1 MSLNPSSN
9 HDSDTYEIEHASVTD
24 LGMRRQNNQDAI
36 ATVTA
41 DRETWHD
48 RGHFFMVADGMGAH
62 AAGEL
67 ASQIAVEN
75 VPHTYQ
81 KLRNLLPPAALR
93 QAVHKANELI
103 HNKGQSS
110 AEFNGMGTTCSCLV
124 LLPGV
129 ALVAHVGDSRVYR
142 LRSGQL
148 EQLTFDH
155 SLVWEMAAANHSS
168 AEEVPAC
175 IPKNVITRSLGPH
188 PMVNVDLEGPY
199 QVLPG
204 DVFLAC
210 SDGLTSVVDDRL
222 IGSLIGLLSPQEAIE
237 TLVDVANLRGGPDNI
252 SSIVV
257 RIPGEPETSLGEDQ
271 RATVSFSSKG
281 SVWAS
286 LLGWLSGGSGGRS
299 TTVNN
304 LGGPY
309 GNGPYRFYECETEP
323 AAQKLK
329 ELAADLQAL
338 ESAPDSPLASRR
350 KIDWPAFRSTCQLAE
365 QACADGQFADAAVH
379 YSTAIRQIMSQVRAG
394 ETSDTTAHIR
404 ATATDE
410 ETRVI

>member
-1 MSLNPSSN
+1 MSLNPSSSN
-9 HDSDTYEIEHASVTD
+9 GSDTFEVEHASVTD

-36 ATVTA
+36 ATLTA
-41 DRETWHD
+41 DLETWKD

-103 HNKGQSS
+103 HSKGQSS

-210 SDGLTSVVDDRL
+210 SDGLTTVVDDRL
-222 IGSLIGLLSPQEAIE
+222 IGSLIEILPPHDAVE
-237 TLVDVANLRGGPDNI
+237 TLIDVANLRGGPDNI
-252 SSIVV
+252 SIVV
-257 RIPGEPETSLGEDQ
+257 AKIPGEGVSELGEDQ
-271 RATVSFSSKG
+271 RATVTFNAKA

-286 LLGWLSGGSGGRS
+286 LLGWFVGNSGRS

-309 GNGPYRFYECETEP
+309 GNGPYRFYECESG
-323 AAQKLK
+323 A
-329 ELAADLQAL
+329 AADKLAELVADLLQL
-338 ESAPDSPLASRR
+338 EAASDSPLAGRR
-350 KIDWPAFRSTCQLAE
+350 QVDWPTFRNMCQAADQANAE
-365 QACADGQFADAAVH
+365 GRWNEAVVGYAA
-379 YSTAIRQIMSQVRAG
+379 AIRQIMSQVRAS
-394 ETSDTTAHIR
+394 ENDDTTTQER
-404 ATATDE
+404 AVAADE
-410 ETRVI
+410 ETVI

>member
-1 MSLNPSSN
+1 MSLNPSSSN
-9 HDSDTYEIEHASVTD
+9 GSDTYEIEHASVTD

-41 DRETWHD
+41 DRETWQD

-129 ALVAHVGDSRVYR
+129 ALIAHVGDSRVYR

-188 PMVNVDLEGPY
+188 QMVNVDLEGPY

-210 SDGLTSVVDDRL
+210 SDGLTTVVDDRL
-222 IGSLIGLLSPQEAIE
+222 IGSLIEVLPPKDAVE
-237 TLVDVANLRGGPDNI
+237 TLIDVANLRGGPDNI
-252 SSIVV
+252 SIVV
-257 RIPGEPETSLGEDQ
+257 AKIAGENEPVLDEDQ
-271 RATVSFSSKG
+271 RETVTFNAKT

-286 LLGWLSGGSGGRS
+286 LLGWFVGNSSRS

-309 GNGPYRFYECETEP
+309 GNGPYRFYECESE
-323 AAQKLK
+323 AASQKLG
-329 ELAADLQAL
+329 ELVADLLPL
-338 ESAPDSPLASRR
+338 ESAADSPLAGRR
-350 KIDWPAFRSTCQLAE
+350 HVDWPTFRTMCQTADQASAE
-365 QACADGQFADAAVH
+365 GRFVDAVVGYAA
-379 YSTAIRQIMSQVRAG
+379 AIRQIMSQVRASEND
-394 ETSDTTAHIR
+394 ETTNHERAIAADEGTAI
-404 ATATDE
+404 
-410 ETRVI
+410 